1 LPEEKII
8 SLLKT
13 HFSRNFALGR
23 FNCLHPNI
31 IPDIAHGP
39 NGVLHPELQVVF
51 LSQAIE
57 TLGSGGVSLHLWMGK
72 RSRVIARRRMSSRLE
87 IDGI

>member
-31 IPDIAHGP
+31 IPDIFTGP
-39 NGVLHPELQVVF
+39 KGMLHPTLQVVF
-51 LSQAIE
+51 LSQDIE

-72 RSRVIARRRMSSRLE
+72 RSRVNARRRMSPHLE
-87 IDGI
+87 I